1 MANSKNVHSLTNDV
15 HGQQEAGLRRK
26 NTNVSEKLNTDF
38 FKLKEESYLQSKLV
52 EEVVEE
58 ILNAAQHAII
68 QVAPGDVMEERSGG
82 RWNFVAAETLEFLMS
97 VDGHFES

>member
-1 MANSKNVHSLTNDV
+1 MANSKDVHSLTNDV

-52 EEVVEE
+52 EEVV
-58 ILNAAQHAII
+58 
-68 QVAPGDVMEERSGG
+68 
-82 RWNFVAAETLEFLMS
+82 
-97 VDGHFES
+97 